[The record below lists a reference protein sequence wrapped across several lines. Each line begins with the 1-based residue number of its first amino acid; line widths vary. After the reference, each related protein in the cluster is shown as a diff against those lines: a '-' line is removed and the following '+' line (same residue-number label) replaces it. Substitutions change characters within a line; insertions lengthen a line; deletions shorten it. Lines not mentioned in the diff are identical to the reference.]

1 MAKELKFKNLRNL
14 KVLLLHPYDSDGK
27 EIFDQISRIGC
38 KCEHFWPPS
47 IVEALQSDVVIVGI
61 YQDKQ
66 KSLQTLLSGISEDA
80 AVIAVINYESPSELV
95 MALNLNTT
103 AVISK
108 PVRSFGI
115 LANLVI
121 SYSTWEKNKALE
133 KRIKR
138 LKKVLAQKTV
148 VSKAVLILMKSQSL
162 SEESAYKF
170 IRSQAMSKR
179 TTIINIAESILNTE
193 NLLTRH

>member
-1 MAKELKFKNLRNL
+1 MVKELKFKNLRNL

-66 KSLQTLLSGISEDA
+66 KSLQSLLSGVSEDA

-121 SYSTWEKNKALE
+121 AYSTWDKHKALE
-133 KRIKR
+133 NRIKR

-162 SEESAYKF
+162 SEESAYKL

-193 NLLTRH
+193 NLLTRR

>member
-66 KSLQTLLSGISEDA
+66 KSLQSLLSGVSEDA

-133 KRIKR
+133 NRIKR

-162 SEESAYKF
+162 SEESAYKL

-193 NLLTRH
+193 NLLTRR

>member
-1 MAKELKFKNLRNL
+1 M
-14 KVLLLHPYDSDGK
+14 
-27 EIFDQISRIGC
+27 
-38 KCEHFWPPS
+38 
-47 IVEALQSDVVIVGI
+47 VIVGI

-66 KSLQTLLSGISEDA
+66 KSLQSLLSGVSEDA

-121 SYSTWEKNKALE
+121 AYSTWEKHKALE
-133 KRIKR
+133 KRVKR

-162 SEESAYKF
+162 SEESAYKL

-193 NLLTRH
+193 NLLTRR

>member
-1 MAKELKFKNLRNL
+1 MVKELKFKNLRNL

-66 KSLQTLLSGISEDA
+66 KSLQSLLSGVSEDA

-133 KRIKR
+133 NRIKR

-162 SEESAYKF
+162 SEESAYKL

-193 NLLTRH
+193 NLLTRQ

>member
-1 MAKELKFKNLRNL
+1 MVKELKFKNLRNL

-66 KSLQTLLSGISEDA
+66 KSLQSLLSGVSEDA

-162 SEESAYKF
+162 SEESAYKL

-193 NLLTRH
+193 NLLTRR

>member
-1 MAKELKFKNLRNL
+1 MAKRLKFKDLRNL
-14 KVLLLHPYDSDGK
+14 QVLLLHPHDSDGK
-27 EIFDQISRIGC
+27 EIFDQLSRIGC
-38 KCEHFWPPS
+38 KCEHIWPPS
-47 IVEALQSDVVIVGI
+47 MVQSVQSDVVIVGL

-66 KSLQTLLSGISEDA
+66 KSLKTLLTSGSTDA
-80 AVIAVINYESPSELV
+80 AVIAVIDYESPSELV

-121 SYSTWEKNKALE
+121 SYSSWEKNRTLH
-133 KRIKR
+133 KRIER
-138 LKKVLAQKTV
+138 MKKVLAQKTV
-148 VSKAVLILMKSQSL
+148 VSKAILVLMKSHSL
-162 SEESAYKF
+162 TEESAYKL

-179 TTIINIAESILNTE
+179 TTIINIAESILNIDTFF
-193 NLLTRH
+193 TRN

>member
-1 MAKELKFKNLRNL
+1 MVKELKFKNLRNL

-66 KSLQTLLSGISEDA
+66 KSLQSLLSGVSEDA

-133 KRIKR
+133 NRIKR

-162 SEESAYKF
+162 SEESAYKL

-193 NLLTRH
+193 NLLTRR

>member
-1 MAKELKFKNLRNL
+1 MVKQLKFKNLRNL

-66 KSLQTLLSGISEDA
+66 KSLQSLLSGVSEDA

-121 SYSTWEKNKALE
+121 AYSTWEKHKALE

-162 SEESAYKF
+162 SEESAYKL

-193 NLLTRH
+193 NLLTRQ

>member
-1 MAKELKFKNLRNL
+1 MRNL

-47 IVEALQSDVVIVGI
+47 ALEVLQSDVVIVGI

-133 KRIKR
+133 NRIKR

-162 SEESAYKF
+162 SEESAYKL

-193 NLLTRH
+193 NLLTRQ

>member
-162 SEESAYKF
+162 SEESAYKL